1 MISRVT
7 QLLARYIAVLLI
19 AVVGAIGAEAD
30 HATIE
35 ELSAGLAA
43 AAVAVCLF
51 IVDQWLH
58 KWREASRD
66 QGIEA
71 SRQEPSALSRQPWV
85 KSWGD
90 APMEREPAASPP
102 PPPPRPHRLAPPSSA
117 IALVLLLACAACAPV
132 NRADIPAGTTEGLHA
147 RSGFTVHDG
156 DADGNG
162 GRFGYQGNTDPT
174 WLQFTKE
181 WEFDVASASQPAVLQ
196 IDFAQQRVFFA
207 SPGDVEL
214 TGGEIKHDPKTGIV
228 TMKLATYGSDKSAV
242 MRSIAEQIDAL
253 DSWVEAGAITQQERD
268 RVAGLVA
275 EAFIRA
281 AAAAATGGVSEAVP
295 R

>member
-7 QLLARYIAVLLI
+7 QLLARYIAALLF
-19 AVVGAIGAEAD
+19 ALVGAIGAKAD

-58 KWREASRD
+58 KMRESGRAAERRSD
-66 QGIEA
+66 TQA
-71 SRQEPSALSRQPWV
+71 PSAISHQPSDQSRWV

-90 APMEREPAASPP
+90 APAPP
-102 PPPPRPHRLAPPSSA
+102 SPPRPHRLAPPSSA

-156 DADGNG
+156 DAKGNG

-174 WLQFTKE
+174 WLQFTKG

-196 IDFAQQRVFFA
+196 IDFKQQRVFFA

-228 TMKLATYGSDKSAV
+228 TMQLATYGSDKSAV